1 MWLGLDKEDGPSRFF
16 ITDYESNGK
25 AILSFVMKVR
35 PLRMIVSIFCKILTF
50 TNLIAMFMN
59 LKYLRMYSPSKY
71 SSIDIHSKCDR
82 KKIYRLLLR
91 MNIFKKFMPAYLQ
104 FIDLSD
110 EGSKKGDSNT
120 LEQLKRKY
128 KNSKKDVLSKFEKHT
143 WDSEDSFLD
152 SYNHFELTLPS
163 DEDYMNYRRD
173 LMILDI
179 HNLIQ
184 FTGKIKSINSFELA
198 TTNLKKYAASYL
210 FDFLFRDEETMDF
223 ESMKYIYAL
232 QIFLDFNLFN

>member
-1 MWLGLDKEDGPSRFF
+1 
-16 ITDYESNGK
+16 
-25 AILSFVMKVR
+25 
-35 PLRMIVSIFCKILTF
+35 
-50 TNLIAMFMN
+50 MN

-71 SSIDIHSKCDR
+71 ASIDINSKCDR
-82 KKIYRLLLR
+82 KKIYRLLLG

-120 LEQLKRKY
+120 LEQLRKY
-128 KNSKKDVLSKFEKHT
+128 KKSEKDVLSKFEKHT

-163 DEDYMNYRRD
+163 DDDYMNYRRD
-173 LMILDI
+173 LMILDV
-179 HNLIQ
+179 HKLIQ
-184 FTGKIKSINSFELA
+184 FTGKIKSINTFELA

-210 FDFLFRDEETMDF
+210 FDFLFRDEKTMDF
-223 ESMKYIYAL
+223 ESMIYIHIHC
-232 QIFLDFNLFN
+232 IFV